1 MFIVMKDG
9 PKKGEVQEMKF
20 AVARDL
26 INAGRAEQYFFPDN
40 EPQGKPK
47 AAYGGPVEGIQS
59 VSAPVTPPVSGKKK
73 KK

>member
-26 INAGRAEQYFFPDN
+26 INLGRADRYDPEQQTIA
-40 EPQGKPK
+40 PQPQLQALAEDIGQP
-47 AAYGGPVEGIQS
+47 AAEKS
-59 VSAPVTPPVSGKKK
+59 KTDATPKKK
-73 KK
+73 KR